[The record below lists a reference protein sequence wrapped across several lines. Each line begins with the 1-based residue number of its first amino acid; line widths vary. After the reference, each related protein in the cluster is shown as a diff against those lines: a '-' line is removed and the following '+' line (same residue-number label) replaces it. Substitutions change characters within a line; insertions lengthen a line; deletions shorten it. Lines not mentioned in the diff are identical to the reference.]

1 MSIESGASRRSLAER
16 RQQLMDAAVEVMAER
31 GVVASSTRAITEAAG
46 VPQGM
51 FHYCF
56 DSKSAL
62 LRALLERESERTLA
76 TAWQLDP
83 GSDSFTASLS
93 KVLHAQLARVR
104 ENPAQYLVLADLTVA
119 ARTDPELLEL
129 SRWER
134 RQFSDLVVH
143 QLERWQPDRPSVELR
158 TLAAVILAGIDG
170 LTEHWLTMRDDE
182 ASIAAVEL
190 LANCVSNLVASQDR

>member
-1 MSIESGASRRSLAER
+1 MSTESGASRRSLAER
-16 RQQLMDAAVEVMAER
+16 RQQLMDAAIEVMSER

-76 TAWQLDP
+76 TAWRLDP
-83 GSDSFTASLS
+83 DSDSFATSLS
-93 KVLHAQLARVR
+93 KVLHAQLARIR
-104 ENPAQYLVLADLTVA
+104 SNPAQYLVLADLTVA

-134 RQFSDLVVH
+134 RQFTELVVR
-143 QLERWQPDRPSVELR
+143 QLERWRPDRPSDELR

-170 LTEHWLTMRDDE
+170 LTEAWLTMRDDE
-182 ASIAAVEL
+182 SSIAAAEL
-190 LANCVSNLVASQDR
+190 FATSISNLVASQDR